1 MEFDYAHLQEAANG
15 LLQSAILGRDLGE
28 SLQRVAT
35 AGGASGAGYTKCLGD
50 ALTAV
55 PSQSL
60 RECLREYHSKG
71 LAAPRS
77 KALLVPPTTG
87 VFATNRTIP
96 AESLRRD
103 SFYQDFMLR
112 RGISCVAAARLEL
125 SGQGLYR
132 FGFYR
137 GEREGPF
144 LPEETRSLDRI
155 FPHLQAVA
163 TICQATLEKQTED
176 CSSRFSRNGL
186 AALKLG
192 RNGFVTES
200 NPAADRFIPDLFRL
214 SRGRI
219 TLPSRSDQ
227 GRLDRAIATAVSENA
242 ASTVFRVHGADR
254 VQAPFLLIVPVR
266 GPAREVFAGALAF
279 LVVVEPTQP
288 HCVPQPCLEALG
300 HSLSLTPRERSVV
313 GVVASGRD
321 LSSAA
326 KQFGVTIGTA
336 RNHLKSAM
344 QKARVHSQVELAALV
359 ATLSELIAA

>member
-1 MEFDYAHLQEAANG
+1 
-15 LLQSAILGRDLGE
+15 
-28 SLQRVAT
+28 
-35 AGGASGAGYTKCLGD
+35 
-50 ALTAV
+50 
-55 PSQSL
+55 
-60 RECLREYHSKG
+60 
-71 LAAPRS
+71 
-77 KALLVPPTTG
+77 
-87 VFATNRTIP
+87 
-96 AESLRRD
+96 
-103 SFYQDFMLR
+103 
-112 RGISCVAAARLEL
+112 VAAARLEL

-242 ASTVFRVHGADR
+242 ASTVFRRRSSPGSFSPD
-254 VQAPFLLIVPVR
+254 
-266 GPAREVFAGALAF
+266 
-279 LVVVEPTQP
+279 
-288 HCVPQPCLEALG
+288 C
-300 HSLSLTPRERSVV
+300 SRERHGKGGFCGRA
-313 GVVASGRD
+313 GVLGRRRTD
-321 LSSAA
+321 S
-326 KQFGVTIGTA
+326 TA
-336 RNHLKSAM
+336 LRSTA
-344 QKARVHSQVELAALV
+344 VP
-359 ATLSELIAA
+359 